1 MTIVFCLCLG
11 LNQTQ
16 AEIIIIEITGEVTS
30 ASGSALP
37 STIEQG
43 DTFTGTYTYDSSTE
57 DSGGGHYIHNA
68 PYGITISLGGY
79 EFMTAPIHVGKFEIS
94 ILDNYTPPFGNM
106 HDEYWVQSFE
116 NSPLSSGVMIDSISW
131 ELLDYSH
138 TEFSSS
144 VLPVTSPILSH
155 WDFNRLEIY
164 GPENSLYIRGT
175 VMQAE
180 LIPEP
185 TTIVLMLMGV
195 FLSKRR
201 R

>member
-1 MTIVFCLCLG
+1 
-11 LNQTQ
+11 
-16 AEIIIIEITGEVTS
+16 
-30 ASGSALP
+30 
-37 STIEQG
+37 
-43 DTFTGTYTYDSSTE
+43 
-57 DSGGGHYIHNA
+57 
-68 PYGITISLGGY
+68 
-79 EFMTAPIHVGKFEIS
+79 
-94 ILDNYTPPFGNM
+94 
-106 HDEYWVQSFE
+106 
-116 NSPLSSGVMIDSISW
+116 MIDSISW